1 MGVSAVPPERP
12 MIIWEPTG
20 NAPAGYIKANG
31 ATISRT
37 AYAWL
42 FLRIGT
48 TFGAGDGSTTFKIPD
63 LRGEFLRGLDD
74 GRGVDAGRVLG
85 SSQSYATETHTHNM
99 ALPWAPGETQT
110 SATIGLGQDGAASNR
125 NMSTG
130 ANTGSGGSETR
141 PRNVA
146 GLYCIAI
153 AP

>member
-1 MGVSAVPPERP
+1 

-31 ATISRT
+31 ATISRA

-48 TFGAGDGSTTFKIPD
+48 TFGAGDGATTFKIPD
-63 LRGEFLRGLDD
+63 LRGDFLRGLDD

-85 SSQSYATETHTHNM
+85 SAQSDSFAAHSHGVKRMESNSSPTYPAGYWFDSGYASGQWNGENYPGVTGVVSYTEN
-99 ALPWAPGETQT
+99 
-110 SATIGLGQDGAASNR
+110 
-125 NMSTG
+125 
-130 ANTGSGGSETR
+130 SGGVETR